1 MELNRSV
8 VISSLFW
15 KFFERFATQIVS
27 FIITILLARLLM
39 PEEYGVIALITI
51 FINVC
56 NVIIDGGL
64 NTALIQKKNVDN
76 IDFSTILYFSIFIS
90 VFLYTILFISAPQI
104 SNFYDKPILTKVIRV
119 IGLNLIF
126 YGINS
131 IQRAYVSKHM
141 LFNKLFYSSFF
152 AVVVSGLLGIYLAYI
167 GAGVWALVVQNLSSS
182 IITCIIMWFTIN
194 WRPSLTFSSKKF
206 ADLFSYGWKIFAAN
220 IITVLFVEIR
230 KLFIGKLYTP
240 SSLAYYEKGEQ
251 LPNLVMVNIF
261 TSIQTILLPTLSEFQ
276 DDKLKVKNMMRRA
289 TKVSCFVIYPLMVG
303 MIVVA
308 EPLVHFLLGD
318 RWMGVVPFIQIMCV
332 ANFFRPI
339 TISNW
344 EAIKALGHSGI
355 TLKLE
360 IIKKIV
366 DVIILLVS
374 INFGVYSIAWGV
386 VIFNAICVFINL
398 TPNIK
403 LLNYKIKEQLL
414 DAVPTLVIS
423 LLMGIVIYFIKFI
436 DMDDLM
442 TILMQFFAG
451 CLSYCCLCYL
461 FKEESFFYVLQ
472 LVKDHRNLHRQKS

>member
-8 VISSLFW
+8 VLSSLFW
-15 KFFERFATQIVS
+15 KFFERSSTQIVS
-27 FIITILLARLLM
+27 FLITILLARLLL

-76 IDFSTILYFSIFIS
+76 IDFSTIFYFSIIIS
-90 VFLYTILFISAPQI
+90 VFLYAILFISAPYI
-104 SNFYDKPILTKVIRV
+104 SNFYNKPILTSVIRV
-119 IGLNLIF
+119 LGLNLIF
-126 YGINS
+126 YGVNS

-141 LFNKLFYSSFF
+141 LFNKLFYSSLV
-152 AVVVSGLLGIYLAYI
+152 AVIASGSFGICLAYK
-167 GAGVWALVVQNLSSS
+167 GLGVWALVAQNISST
-182 IITCIIMWFTIN
+182 IITCIVMWFTIK
-194 WRPSLTFSSKKF
+194 WRPMLAFSVKRFASLF
-206 ADLFSYGWKIFAAN
+206 DYGWKIFMTN
-220 IITVLFVEIR
+220 FITVIFVEIR

-240 SSLAYYEKGEQ
+240 SNLAYYEKGEQ
-251 LPNLVMVNIF
+251 FPNLIMNNIF
-261 TSIQTILLPTLSEFQ
+261 ISIQSILFPTLSEFQ
-276 DDKLKVKNMMRRA
+276 DDKLKVKCMMRRA

-303 MIVVA
+303 MIVIA

-344 EAIKALGHSGI
+344 EAIKALGHSSV

-366 DVIILLVS
+366 DITILIFS
-374 INFGVYSIAWGV
+374 INIGVFAIAWGV
-386 VIFNAICVFINL
+386 VLFNAVCVFINL
-398 TPNIK
+398 APNIK

-414 DAVPTLVIS
+414 DAVPTLLIS
-423 LLMGIVIYFIKFI
+423 LLMGVGIYFIKFLDI
-436 DMDDLM
+436 NDLS
-442 TILMQFFAG
+442 IIIIQLIVG
-451 CLSYCCLCYL
+451 CLSYCSLCLI
-461 FKEESFFYVLQ
+461 FKEESFLYILQ
-472 LVKDHRNLHRQKS
+472 LVKNYKASHNH